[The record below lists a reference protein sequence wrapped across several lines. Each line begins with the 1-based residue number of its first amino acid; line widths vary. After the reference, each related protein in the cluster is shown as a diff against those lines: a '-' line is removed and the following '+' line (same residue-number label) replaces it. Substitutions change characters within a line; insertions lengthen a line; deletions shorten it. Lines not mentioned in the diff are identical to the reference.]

1 MVKKAGCFVDVVV
14 VVSDRLYTGMIG
26 SYRGQMLRL
35 RPPTPDSPIPIR
47 HEIDGG
53 TETEMLPKA
62 SSRKLSPA
70 VCHYAGRF
78 QVIPS
83 HRTGRH
89 GEGSESAPKF
99 SSLPVS
105 FSAIFSQS
113 IHCSNWTS
121 PALLATILDYVFDF
135 CPRSEVNC
143 QHLS

>member
-89 GEGSESAPKF
+89 GEGSESARNSRRFQSRSSQFSPKVF
-99 SSLPVS
+99 IAPIGLPQLSSPPFLTMS
-105 FSAIFSQS
+105 
-113 IHCSNWTS
+113 
-121 PALLATILDYVFDF
+121 LLFVVDLK
-135 CPRSEVNC
+135 
-143 QHLS
+143 